1 MRFLSIA
8 AGCLSI
14 LPLASLS
21 ALPNSQS
28 LTSDAALDSTLVDR
42 AAPICNARGYQRSA
56 SPCSSSKSSA
66 QACGARCSKD
76 AKCKNFAVGKGYCFL
91 YNVAL
96 PNNFK
101 ANQRSPY
108 YFSGKAC
115 YRPASSPP
123 ALSCGLVGY
132 DPTKVATQ
140 FSTQQSSLAACSS
153 LCKRTSKC
161 KSMRYGRNT
170 CILYTAPVTGKF
182 SRDANSPFKFYDK
195 ACAVSAPS
203 TTSRTSSPGRSS
215 TSLRSST
222 TRPAGTTSRTTA
234 ASSTRTGGASTSSG
248 TTAATSARGGNTSTT
263 SRTTATTSARTSA
276 GTTSTTTTRGAS
288 TTTSG
293 AGAGSPVEKTFQE
306 VVIAFD
312 IPNNRGKRQ
321 SGGSSSSTS
330 YFSNTISLSGAN
342 TGYRELTTD
351 ATNALKI
358 SLTIPPGSSG
368 QVNNLELLAENQV
381 NFADL
386 TALALIANLA
396 SGDPWAT
403 GGPFLLG
410 ASLPGGN
417 NGAYVAQSPFWTLN
431 LATNEIGAAVNNA
444 DGSST
449 PLVMYY
455 DSGLVKFAT
464 SLLAGA
470 QALKPKALLDD
481 ANVVTKTGT
490 STTQGPTATS
500 KPTITITNSGTSAT
514 SFSTSGPADAKP
526 TCKSGV
532 TGRPFIIRAD
542 TIALLPGTQDYGE
555 RITDGVPGL
564 PFGSQLVFTNR
575 ATDQSSGKPL
585 YPGVFTLDYQCR
597 LMSSDVGQYATT
609 NGVSGGQIFFDNK
622 GSVSCYCDITTSL
635 SCACGN
641 NLVLGM
647 DAINRLLILST
658 SQQTNAKFAT
668 FRAKFL
674 DQPDDTTTIA
684 ATDPTGT
691 AAVAVVTTTAPSTTT
706 SATVK
711 PTCSSAAIGRPFT
724 LKADYSILLPG
735 SNAYADELPN
745 NTPGILFE
753 GKQLVFTMQKSYNG
767 QSLYASVFTL
777 DSACRLVASDNG
789 RYLATPSR
797 EGSIGFETSGT
808 EACYCDVTTTSSLS
822 CTCGEFPVLAMDDI
836 NRLGIFSTAEHRGMS
851 ATIRVQFQDQPDNAP
866 PPVATAPAAICNKA
880 VTGRPFLIRAYD
892 GTALSQTTSGLE
904 NPVPDKTPG
913 SVSRDDKRSLVFTN
927 DNDPSLFYIN
937 SKCRLVWADRTSQ
950 SEFAISDGGVF
961 SFQITGTACS
971 CDVAVIPTL
980 TCKCGD
986 SPVLGL
992 NELNQLAIYSGNEV
1006 SGTYKSQT
1014 FRVEFDDERRAAEE
1028 AAARASSTTITQTL
1042 TSTTAS
1048 MTTTLSAATASSTV
1062 GACDYK
1068 LVVADTGGYYDAYC
1082 GAQIEV
1088 TETPA
1093 QLKNAASFQN
1103 CVSLCNMDSSCKGI
1117 NFDKQSTTSNCQ
1129 LFFALKYTS
1138 AQSTRYDSA
1147 IFVGA
1152 RQVTTTTA
1160 TSSATTTSVAAA
1172 ATCSDPVITSDNGK
1186 TFDTDCGVYVGLD
1199 DGQASAEVNAK
1210 SFSECVNICASRADC
1225 LAMRYDNEVVAFGQC
1240 HILTVFSGGRQ
1251 INNPRYDSGVLRTT
1265 SITSSTTT
1273 ATSQTPPPSMATCS
1287 SSTITSVNGKVLDTF
1302 CHLDMGNGETPTTR
1316 IAAASFSDCVNTCA
1330 LQNGCLGL
1338 TFNSQASSDQNCA
1351 IYTVLTGG
1359 PKAYAGGRDSAVLRS
1374 STGTTTT
1381 VTTTASWVNP
1391 TCTSFALQYKGGSI
1405 SGQYAQNS
1413 PSDGKIQAVTSLDQA
1428 TKYTFAD
1435 SSIISPDGYIWTS
1448 EYAGEDWEITARPR
1462 SAVPQDGS
1470 TTKYAAPCSFKRFTP
1485 IGRYLGDLTCHDA
1498 SDSVRNI
1505 FLYCPPQEYAF
1516 SPFAGLWF
1524 AREVPTAFQCPS
1536 VQLTARCVDP
1546 DPSCV
1551 PGSAQCPAC
1560 PTDPT
1565 NKSGYQLSQCR
1576 ASDGTCI
1583 AADYSSPLCAYT
1595 CGASGCSL
1603 K

>member
-96 PNNFK
+96 P
-101 ANQRSPY
+101 
-108 YFSGKAC
+108 
-115 YRPASSPP
+115 ASSPP

-170 CILYTAPVTGKF
+170 CVLYTAPVTGKF

-410 ASLPGGN
+410 ASLPGVGRETTLSS
-417 NGAYVAQSPFWTLN
+417 SPYSNSLRR
-431 LATNEIGAAVNNA
+431 
-444 DGSST
+444 ST

-464 SLLAGA
+464 SLPAGA

-992 NELNQLAIYSGNEV
+992 NELNQLAIYSGNEA

-1028 AAARASSTTITQTL
+1028 AAARASSTTITQTP

-1048 MTTTLSAATASSTV
+1048 TTTILDAATASSTV
-1062 GACDYK
+1062 GACDYY
-1068 LVVADTGGYYDAYC
+1068 LEAGDNGGVYYAYC

-1088 TETPA
+1088 LETPA
-1093 QLKNAASFQN
+1093 AA
-1103 CVSLCNMDSSCKGI
+1103 V
-1117 NFDKQSTTSNCQ
+1117 
-1129 LFFALKYTS
+1129 
-1138 AQSTRYDSA
+1138 
-1147 IFVGA
+1147 
-1152 RQVTTTTA
+1152 
-1160 TSSATTTSVAAA
+1160 
-1172 ATCSDPVITSDNGK
+1172 TCSAPVITSDNGK
-1186 TFDTDCGVYVGLD
+1186 TFDAGCGVDFVLD
-1199 DGQASAEVNAK
+1199 DGMPNIFINAK
-1210 SFSECVNICASRADC
+1210 SFTQCVNICASRSDC
-1225 LAMRYDNEVVAFGQC
+1225 LAILYDTEQVAFGQC
-1240 HILTVFSGGRQ
+1240 HIYTVYSNGRK
-1251 INNPRYDSGVLRTT
+1251 NPNPRYDSAALRTASAT
-1265 SITSSTTT
+1265 ASITTTTTMATSSTT
-1273 ATSQTPPPSMATCS
+1273 PPSMATCS
-1287 SSTITSVNGKVLDTF
+1287 SSAITSVNGKVLDTF

-1316 IAAASFSDCVNTCA
+1316 IAAASFGDWVNTCA

-1470 TTKYAAPCSFKRFTP
+1470 TTKLCPQHLPVLSATRIRLQSLRRAV
-1485 IGRYLGDLTCHDA
+1485 
-1498 SDSVRNI
+1498 VR
-1505 FLYCPPQEYAF
+1505 A
-1516 SPFAGLWF
+1516 
-1524 AREVPTAFQCPS
+1524 
-1536 VQLTARCVDP
+1536 
-1546 DPSCV
+1546 
-1551 PGSAQCPAC
+1551 
-1560 PTDPT
+1560 
-1565 NKSGYQLSQCR
+1565 
-1576 ASDGTCI
+1576 
-1583 AADYSSPLCAYT
+1583 
-1595 CGASGCSL
+1595 
-1603 K
+1603 

>member
-170 CILYTAPVTGKF
+170 CVLYTAPVTGKF

-342 TGYRELTTD
+342 AGYRELTTD

-368 QVNNLELLAENQV
+368 QVNKLELLAENQV

-410 ASLPGGN
+410 ASLPGVGRETTLSSSPYSNSLRRQYISDAQSN
-417 NGAYVAQSPFWTLN
+417 NGAYVAQSPFWTLD

-455 DSGLVKFAT
+455 DAGLIKFAT
-464 SLLAGA
+464 SLPAGV

-481 ANVVTKTGT
+481 ANVVTKTGS
-490 STTQGPTATS
+490 STMQGPTDASTTTS
-500 KPTITITNSGTSAT
+500 STIVTV
-514 SFSTSGPADAKP
+514 P
-526 TCKSGV
+526 TCNSAV
-532 TGRPFIIRAD
+532 IGRPFTIGAD
-542 TIALLPGTQDYGE
+542 TIVTLPGTSGGAEQI
-555 RITDGVPGL
+555 RDGVL
-564 PFGSQLVFTNR
+564 AILFERQVIFSHNTKDL
-575 ATDQSSGKPL
+575 SGQTHNPA
-585 YPGVFTLDYQCR
+585 VFTLDSQCR
-597 LMSSDVGQYATT
+597 LVSSESGQYATT
-609 NGVSGGQIFFDNK
+609 GGASGDQVTLANG
-622 GSVSCYCDITTSL
+622 GSVTCYCNITTSL

-641 NLVLGM
+641 NPTLGM
-647 DAINRLLILST
+647 DGINRLVVRGSD
-658 SQQTNAKFAT
+658 QQTNGKAAN
-668 FRAKFL
+668 FRANFV
-674 DQPDDTTTIA
+674 DQQS
-684 ATDPTGT
+684 TGS
-691 AAVAVVTTTAPSTTT
+691 TTASTSSTASVISSASTTVP
-706 SATVK
+706 ALAQ
-711 PTCSSAAIGRPFT
+711 PTCNRALTGRPFT
-724 LKADYSILLPG
+724 ITADTIVVLPDTNPFFGEVPDGVPGVVLRNENLLIFTNKATDTSG
-735 SNAYADELPN
+735 RR
-745 NTPGILFE
+745 
-753 GKQLVFTMQKSYNG
+753 
-767 QSLYASVFTL
+767 LYPAVFTL
-777 DSACRLVASDNG
+777 DEACRL
-789 RYLATPSR
+789 
-797 EGSIGFETSGT
+797 TSSSF
-808 EACYCDVTTTSSLS
+808 ANAYATTTSDASGTVVSFRSDASAACICDITTSLS
-822 CTCGEFPVLAMDDI
+822 CDCSSGPVLGVDYIDRLVAFKSGQQTNGKTAM
-836 NRLGIFSTAEHRGMS
+836 F
-851 ATIRVQFQDQPDNAP
+851 RVKFQDQQSTTSTSALATTT
-866 PPVATAPAAICNKA
+866 ATAPAVGACTGAA
-880 VTGRPFLIRAYD
+880 VTADNGKVFNARCKTMFLDEFPSQYLDAPNFLACVNLCAAIGDCLGVMFSVTTCQVLTSLKVSPPYNWPAQSLD
-892 GTALSQTTSGLE
+892 SALL
-904 NPVPDKTPG
+904 
-913 SVSRDDKRSLVFTN
+913 
-927 DNDPSLFYIN
+927 
-937 SKCRLVWADRTSQ
+937 RTSPGQ
-950 SEFAISDGGVF
+950 D
-961 SFQITGTACS
+961 
-971 CDVAVIPTL
+971 
-980 TCKCGD
+980 
-986 SPVLGL
+986 
-992 NELNQLAIYSGNEV
+992 
-1006 SGTYKSQT
+1006 
-1014 FRVEFDDERRAAEE
+1014 
-1028 AAARASSTTITQTL
+1028 
-1042 TSTTAS
+1042 TSA
-1048 MTTTLSAATASSTV
+1048 TTTLDAATASSTV
-1062 GACDYK
+1062 GACDYY
-1068 LVVADTGGYYDAYC
+1068 LEAGDNGGIYYAYC
-1082 GAQIEV
+1082 GVQIEV
-1088 TETPA
+1088 LETPG
-1093 QLKNAASFQN
+1093 QLKHADSFHN
-1103 CVSLCNMDSSCKGI
+1103 CVSVCNRDSSCKGI
-1117 NFDKQSTTSNCQ
+1117 NFDKQSTTNNCQ
-1129 LFFALKYTS
+1129 LFFVLTYTKTES
-1138 AQSTRYDSA
+1138 SRYDSA
-1147 IFVGA
+1147 IFGIYV
-1152 RQVTTTTA
+1152 QETTTTTTISATA
-1160 TSSATTTSVAAA
+1160 TSSAAAA
-1172 ATCSDPVITSDNGK
+1172 ATCSAPVVPSDNGK
-1186 TFDTDCGVYVGLD
+1186 TFDTICGVYVGLD

-1210 SFSECVNICASRADC
+1210 SFSECVNICASRSDC
-1225 LAMRYDNEVVAFGQC
+1225 LAMRFDNEVVAFGQC

-1265 SITSSTTT
+1265 SITSTTTT
-1273 ATSQTPPPSMATCS
+1273 ATSQTSPPSMATCS

-1302 CHLDMGNGETPTTR
+1302 CHLDMGNGEIPATR
-1316 IAAASFSDCVNTCA
+1316 VAAASFGDCVNTCA
-1330 LQNGCLGL
+1330 LQDGCLGI

-1391 TCTSFALQYKGGSI
+1391 TCTSFALQYKGGPI

-1505 FLYCPPQEYAF
+1505 FLYCPRPGFQF
-1516 SPFAGLWF
+1516 TGLWL

-1536 VQLTARCVDP
+1536 TQLTARCVDP
-1546 DPSCV
+1546 DPDCM

-1565 NKSGYQLSQCR
+1565 NKGGYQLSQCR

-1595 CGASGCSL
+1595 CGPSGCSL